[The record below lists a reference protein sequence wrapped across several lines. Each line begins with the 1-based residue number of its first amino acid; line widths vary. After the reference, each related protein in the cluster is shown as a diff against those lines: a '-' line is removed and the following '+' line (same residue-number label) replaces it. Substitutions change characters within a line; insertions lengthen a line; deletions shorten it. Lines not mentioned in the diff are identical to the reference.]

1 MFKTQFMGPRFS
13 VGADYFESS
22 NKRPSLFERH
32 AKRLM
37 KSWGRQFN
45 PRSEDGLKQTYL
57 STFSSLNW
65 NKLSLSDKAAHSL
78 SNCYACANNFLML
91 QKSFPLAP
99 IYEPNSLSESACEKS
114 FSSVQ
119 FSSEILFNLG
129 KPIARGYCKGT
140 QQDKHVY
147 KKK

>member
-22 NKRPSLFERH
+22 NKRSSLFERH

-45 PRSEDGLKQTYL
+45 PCSEAGLKQTYL

-78 SNCYACANNFLML
+78 SNCYACANN
-91 QKSFPLAP
+91 
-99 IYEPNSLSESACEKS
+99 
-114 FSSVQ
+114 
-119 FSSEILFNLG
+119 
-129 KPIARGYCKGT
+129 
-140 QQDKHVY
+140 
-147 KKK
+147 